1 MRIWPRGTLRHAA
14 YRSKMKT
21 PPAPEDTDGVF
32 HAFTSGKV
40 AALELRIRYPC
51 FRSRRTSF
59 FCRVPGFARRLSRKP
74 SQNLRVVFPDQ
85 VKEVCMKKALAILA
99 TVATVGATTIS
110 VPAQARG
117 LGPGLAFGL
126 AAGAIAAGVA
136 GAYGPYYYGPGY
148 GYYGPRYY
156 GYYGAPAYYGA
167 GPYAYYGGPY
177 YRHRHWRHW

>member
-1 MRIWPRGTLRHAA
+1 
-14 YRSKMKT
+14 MKT

-40 AALELRIRYPC
+40 AALGLRTRGRWVRSGVASIFYRPSPAR
-51 FRSRRTSF
+51 FRRH
-59 FCRVPGFARRLSRKP
+59 PPKP
-74 SQNLRVVFPDQ
+74 SQNPGVVFSVQ
-85 VKEVCMKKALAILA
+85 VEEVRMNKTLAILA

-110 VPAQARG
+110 APAQARG

-136 GAYGPYYYGPGY
+136 GAYGPYYGPGY

-156 GYYGAPAYYGA
+156 SGYYGPPAYYGA

-177 YRHRHWRHW
+177 YRHRYWRHW

>member
-1 MRIWPRGTLRHAA
+1 MHRRAAKLIRMAPAGTPP
-14 YRSKMKT
+14 KIKT

-40 AALELRIRYPC
+40 AALELKTSLAVVS
-51 FRSRRTSF
+51 FRPSRNFFPRGSR
-59 FCRVPGFARRLSRKP
+59 FCRLHPLKP

-85 VKEVCMKKALAILA
+85 VEEVCMKKALAILA
-99 TVATVGATTIS
+99 TVATVGATSIS
-110 VPAQARG
+110 APAQARG

-156 GYYGAPAYYGA
+156 GYGGPVVRYGYG
-167 GPYAYYGGPY
+167 YGGGW
-177 YRHRHWRHW
+177 HRGWHHERRW